1 MVENS
6 LPHHSFKALRM
17 AENKMAM
24 DWLEK
29 YILSLLKKTTTI
41 HSLFFFNWPI
51 SLNPLTQSTYVG
63 RGRRFCVYGTF
74 KSNLI
79 TFDGKYA
86 EAACGIVV
94 FWALS
99 PCLVSVIYS
108 ACFACAGKHDC
119 AVSPLCRCPQLVLG
133 NALWNSDLSDKIWSI
148 LYSRHF
154 KWMQRPPG
162 YIHHKYQDQSFRLDL
177 IFSLSSCRGHISSIL
192 LLFMCAAE

>member
-133 NALWNSDLSDKIWSI
+133 TLTCQIRFDRFYILDILNECKDPLVTYITNIKTNLS
-148 LYSRHF
+148 
-154 KWMQRPPG
+154 G
-162 YIHHKYQDQSFRLDL
+162 L
-177 IFSLSSCRGHISSIL
+177 I
-192 LLFMCAAE
+192 